1 MAPDKATEGI
11 LTVTLPAVVGMR
23 FQCYTLEP
31 PWKDNKR
38 RVSCIPVGTYTARY
52 LPTAKFPRLHET
64 EPWYRDH
71 LWELIDVPGR
81 SETKFHHGTSVKD
94 TEGCPLVGLTRATN
108 AVYNSRA
115 ALKGLHSALAA
126 FEYGP
131 VTVIVSLMPGN
142 VK

>member
-31 PWKDNKR
+31 PWKMNARK
-38 RVSCIPVGTYTARY
+38 VSCIPVGTYTARF
-52 LPTAKFPRLHET
+52 LPTTKFPRLHET
-64 EPWYRDH
+64 EPWYHDH

-81 SETKFHHGTSVKD
+81 SEVKYHHGTSVKD
-94 TEGCPLVGLTRATN
+94 TEGCFLVGQTRATN
-108 AVYNSRA
+108 AVYSSRA
-115 ALKGLHSALAA
+115 ALKGLHNALQA
-126 FEYGP
+126 FEGGA
-131 VTVIVSLMPGN
+131 VTVIVSLMPGK

>member
-1 MAPDKATEGI
+1 MSQTEATSGI
-11 LTVTLPAVVGMR
+11 LTVTYGIRPEMR

-31 PWKDNKR
+31 RWLDNKR
-38 RVSCIPVGTYTARY
+38 RVSCIPVGTYTARF

-64 EPWYRDH
+64 EPWYKDH

-94 TEGCPLVGLTRATN
+94 TEGCPLVGQTRAIN

-115 ALKGLHSALAA
+115 ALKGLHNALAA
-126 FEYGP
+126 FEGGA
-131 VTVIVSLMPGN
+131 VTVIVSLMPGK